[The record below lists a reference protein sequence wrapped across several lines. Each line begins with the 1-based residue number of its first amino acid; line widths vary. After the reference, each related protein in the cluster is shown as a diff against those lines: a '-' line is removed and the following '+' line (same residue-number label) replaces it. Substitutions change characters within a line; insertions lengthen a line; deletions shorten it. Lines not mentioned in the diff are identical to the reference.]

1 MHHAQAAWDVVLVRV
16 HLWMC
21 FTWLQQLEWVL
32 DAVGMRSERAGK
44 AETHVECQPFGQA
57 LLLAGALDM
66 YAESVRVEGHSWMFL
81 TPSASCYTS
90 GSSS

>member
-1 MHHAQAAWDVVLVRV
+1 MANSFQSGRPMHHAQAAWDVVLVRV

-57 LLLAGALDM
+57 LLLAGALAVS
-66 YAESVRVEGHSWMFL
+66 AESVI
-81 TPSASCYTS
+81 
-90 GSSS
+90 